1 MNIVY
6 IYKIRHVLG
15 ILYYYLNIMMDRVS
29 ERNLIFLYPESA
41 KKNSL
46 SDKLSKAFREWMQ
59 KKKKRLKSMFRMIPG
74 CTKI

>member
-15 ILYYYLNIMMDRVS
+15 ILYYYLNIMIDRVS

-41 KKNSL
+41 KTNSL

-59 KKKKRLKSMFRMIPG
+59 KKDEKP
-74 CTKI
+74 

>member
-41 KKNSL
+41 KTNSL
-46 SDKLSKAFREWMQ
+46 SDKLSKAFRDWMQ
-59 KKKKRLKSMFRMIPG
+59 KKVVYTDTDTVSVRLPY
-74 CTKI
+74 

>member
-6 IYKIRHVLG
+6 IYKIGHVLG

-41 KKNSL
+41 KTNSL

-59 KKKKRLKSMFRMIPG
+59 KKKKSLKSMFRMIPA